1 MDQGHRRHRRGVARP
16 AAHTHRER
24 IPGTGRRGV
33 GRRPP
38 SQSAPGAVGLSCSR
52 ALPPAR
58 PPITPRRTHLGT
70 ARLREGHTMRI
81 GIIGAGEIG
90 RTLTRAFSA
99 GGHDVQ
105 VANSR
110 GPETIDA
117 SALEHGAEAVTAA
130 EAVQGKDVVI
140 LSVPFTRIPSLAGLL
155 ATVPDETVVIDTSN
169 YFPHLG
175 GPVEAVEKG
184 QVESLWVAEQLGRPV
199 VKAWNAV
206 LAGTLQTKGVPA
218 GTPGRIALPVAAD
231 SPEARRVAMR
241 LVDESGFD
249 PFDAGTLADSWR
261 QQPMTPAYCTE
272 LGLEDLGPAL
282 EAADR
287 DEAPRNRGR
296 MMERFA
302 SLTAAPTLD
311 ETVELNR
318 SLHR

>member
-1 MDQGHRRHRRGVARP
+1 
-16 AAHTHRER
+16 
-24 IPGTGRRGV
+24 
-33 GRRPP
+33 
-38 SQSAPGAVGLSCSR
+38 
-52 ALPPAR
+52 
-58 PPITPRRTHLGT
+58 
-70 ARLREGHTMRI
+70 MRI
-81 GIIGAGEIG
+81 GIIGAGAIG
-90 RTLTRAFSA
+90 QTLARTFSA

-117 SALEHGAEAVTAA
+117 SALEYGADAVSAVD
-130 EAVQGKDVVI
+130 AVQGKDVVI
-140 LSVPFTRIPSLAGLL
+140 LSVPFTRIPSVAALL
-155 ATVPDETVVIDTSN
+155 APVPGETVVIDTSN

-175 GPVEAVEKG
+175 GPVDAVERG
-184 QVESLWVAEQLGRPV
+184 QVESLWVTEQLGRPV
-199 VKAWNAV
+199 AKAWNAA

-249 PFDAGTLADSWR
+249 PYDAGVLADSWR

-282 EAADR
+282 RAADR
-287 DEAPRNRGR
+287 DEAPRNRAR

-302 SLTAAPTLD
+302 TLTSAPTLE